1 MGIFG
6 IILAAL
12 LLSPHGPE
20 RSNTLEDLEMGRR
33 EEDQAA
39 DSGNDGTEKQSRDPV
54 SNGDIEDDNDPD
66 PQDPDEDEQ
75 DEPRPRRVTFG
86 SPAEESRPPSE
97 KGDTKPGL
105 LARIKAVVF
114 PPRDE
119 GKPSCIH
126 SHRTLPI
133 FSGLVIPFSI
143 LLEIPGLTDSW
154 YVRTHEN
161 VVTESQRN
169 PVILTVGLGFSM
181 FFAVLANASL
191 ICRFLEKGPVLVTTM
206 ISIAS
211 LSIHGTYQHVP
222 LRNFAPDRDSLFA
235 DLINITAVVTFG
247 VQHRFSDGFTYGQGY
262 WMTGMRTVP
271 MFLVALTDGFSLF
284 YGHIVSHQ
292 PYPDMGSVSDAK
304 LFAEWYGP
312 RFDFFLLR
320 CTDTP

>member
-6 IILAAL
+6 ILLASQL
-12 LLSPHGPE
+12 LFPHGPE
-20 RSNTLEDLEMGRR
+20 RSNTSEDLEMGRR
-33 EEDQAA
+33 GEDLAA
-39 DSGNDGTEKQSRDPV
+39 DSGNDDTEQQSRDPV
-54 SNGDIEDDNDPD
+54 SNGDFEDDNDPD

-75 DEPRPRRVTFG
+75 DEPRRRRVTFG

-97 KGDTKPGL
+97 NGDTKPGL
-105 LARIKAVVF
+105 SARIKAVVF

-161 VVTESQRN
+161 VVTDTQRN
-169 PVILTVGLGFSM
+169 PLLLTVGLAFSM

-191 ICRFLEKGPVLVTTM
+191 ICRFLEKGPVLVTTL

-211 LSIHGTYQHVP
+211 LSIHGTYQYVP
-222 LRNFAPDRDSLFA
+222 LRNFAPDCISLFA

-262 WMTGMRTVP
+262 WMTGMRITSG
-271 MFLVALTDGFSLF
+271 FLVALTDGFSVL
-284 YGHIVSHQ
+284 YGHIFSHQ
-292 PYPDMGSVSDAK
+292 PYLDMGSVSDAK
-304 LFAEWYGP
+304 LLAEWYGT

-320 CTDTP
+320 